1 MPALSKSIKRH
12 AIISSSIW
20 TVVVVCSFAWSYS
33 QQKINVLEI
42 AKSEARIAFQKD
54 TLYRKWAAKHGGV
67 YVPVTPESQ
76 PNPYLSADLE
86 RNISTPLGKVLTLIN
101 PAYMTRQVFEL
112 AVEEH
117 MFVRG
122 HITSLNPIRPEN
134 APDQWE
140 RTALAAFEKGV
151 EEVSNVQPIDGQ
163 QYLRL
168 MRPFKVE
175 QPCLKCHAAQ
185 GYKEGDIRGGIS
197 VSVPLKALS
206 ANSERIIAGTGTAH
220 GLIWLIG
227 IGVIGL
233 GSRKLSRNEL
243 ALHEKNLQ
251 LAAEITD
258 RQFAQEALQEQA
270 VMLEEEIAERTRAEA
285 DIILSEEKFSKTF
298 QNAPLM
304 MAITIIEDGT
314 FLEINNKFVELSG
327 YSRVELIGKTS
338 LELGWIRHSDWDC
351 IVAESQRHG
360 RVSGMDL
367 NVCTKDGRQLI
378 TQYYGELFPI
388 ENQTRLLS
396 VFVDVTEQRKV
407 EDQLIHSQKMETIGA
422 LAGGVAHDF
431 NNVLTVIA
439 GYASLLSMRLE
450 KGSENSAMAG
460 EISASVERAAEMTRS
475 LLAFSRK
482 EPMKTKPEDV
492 NTIIT
497 ALEKSLKRL
506 IREDIEFRSVLSD
519 QPTPVMADK
528 GQLEQ
533 VLINLVVN
541 ARDAMPSGGT
551 LSISTSIIEFNAGES
566 ELDDGMMPG
575 KYCLISVSDS
585 GMGMNRDTLDH
596 IFEPFFT
603 TKETNKG
610 TGLGLSI
617 VHGIVAKHNGKINVN
632 SEKGQGTLFRI
643 YLPLLNKSKKS
654 EQPQQSRDYFPRG
667 DETILLADD
676 DAAVR
681 NVTTMLLEDSGYKV
695 LVADNGETAL
705 SIYQKRHEEIRLL
718 ITDVIMPKMNGI
730 ELLEEVYKINANA
743 RVIVMSG
750 YTDQIMNEKLLTLE
764 NALVLSKPLKSSMLM
779 LSVRQLLDAGAIH

>member
-1 MPALSKSIKRH
+1 MPALSKPIKRH
-12 AIISSSIW
+12 ALISSSVW
-20 TVVVVCSFAWSYS
+20 TIVVVCSFAWSYS

-67 YVPVTPESQ
+67 YIPVTPESQ
-76 PNPYLSADLE
+76 PNPYLPADLE
-86 RNISTPLGKVLTLIN
+86 RDISTPLGKSLTLIN

-140 RTALAAFEKGV
+140 RTALGAFERGV
-151 EEVSNVQPIDGQ
+151 EEVSYVQPIDGQ

-168 MRPFKVE
+168 MRPFIVE

-185 GYKEGDIRGGIS
+185 GYKIGDIRGGIS
-197 VSVPLKALS
+197 VSVPLTILS

-227 IGVIGL
+227 IGMIGL

-243 ALHEKNLQ
+243 ALSEKNHQ

-258 RQFAQEALQEQA
+258 RQLAQEALQEQA

-304 MAITIIEDGT
+304 MSITNIEDGT

-327 YSRVELIGKTS
+327 YSREELIGKTS
-338 LELGWIRHSDWDC
+338 LELAWIRPSERDC

-431 NNVLTVIA
+431 NNILTVIA

-450 KGSENSAMAG
+450 KGSENSSMAG

-482 EPMKTKPEDV
+482 EPMKTKPEDI
-492 NTIIT
+492 NTIIS

-551 LSISTSIIEFNAGES
+551 LSISTSIIELNAGEVG
-566 ELDDGMMPG
+566 LDDGMMPG
-575 KYCLISVSDS
+575 EYCMISVSDS
-585 GMGMNRDTLDH
+585 GMGMDRDTLDR

-603 TKETNKG
+603 TKEVSKG

-617 VHGIVAKHNGKINVN
+617 VHGIIAKHNGKINVS
-632 SEKGQGTLFRI
+632 SEKGQGTTFRI
-643 YLPLLNKSKKS
+643 SLNKNSILSSASKK
-654 EQPQQSRDYFPRG
+654 
-667 DETILLADD
+667 
-676 DAAVR
+676 
-681 NVTTMLLEDSGYKV
+681 K
-695 LVADNGETAL
+695 
-705 SIYQKRHEEIRLL
+705 
-718 ITDVIMPKMNGI
+718 
-730 ELLEEVYKINANA
+730 
-743 RVIVMSG
+743 
-750 YTDQIMNEKLLTLE
+750 
-764 NALVLSKPLKSSMLM
+764 
-779 LSVRQLLDAGAIH
+779 